1 MLSFCTVLDFRKV
14 IYFQCII
21 YPYFSPS
28 QLFLKISPPPP
39 LLSPSSSFSFPL
51 FLTLFSSHEV
61 WLCFTWLL
69 MTHGFLWSNSFFFIH
84 VMFSHCVI

>member
-39 LLSPSSSFSFPL
+39 LLFHHPL
-51 FLTLFSSHEV
+51 SLSLYS
-61 WLCFTWLL
+61 
-69 MTHGFLWSNSFFFIH
+69 
-84 VMFSHCVI
+84 